1 MAIPSTERI
10 QQATTKI
17 LGEACAK
24 GKLSKLTVRIVRERL
39 EESFDLSPGTLD
51 AKEYKA
57 SIKKTVVDYLGNV
70 PTLPNEADD
79 EESQPKPSKK
89 RKVAADEELIKPR
102 KGASKPKPSPGKSKK
117 GKQVPKSTAIVDS
130 EASEISEAEVP
141 ARKKQ
146 VKPRKNKA
154 ASELQSE
161 GECDDEH
168 QAKPSGSKLSQK
180 VSKTKKSTSRTDV
193 KEHKSASTVESSGDE
208 ADAKRSSQSVVTS
221 PKKELLSP
229 KKLPS
234 KEKPLSKPKSST
246 KQNAKH
252 EVDDEF
258 EHGASSSTS
267 KPQEHVVLKHTRPN
281 SEPENDSDISV
292 VIDEPPKK
300 RRKKQEKDSNKNSLT
315 EHKKARKSNTGGS
328 SKDDETVSK
337 LKAIVVACGVRK
349 MWKKEFADMDTP
361 SGQIKRLKEILKD
374 LGMTGRLTLEK
385 AKTIKA
391 EREFAQEL
399 RDVQDFAEAE
409 RRRETRKEKGV
420 SQDEQSGSGSDDEN
434 EGPSVKRKRTAG
446 ASILAFLG
454 DQSDDE

>member
-1 MAIPSTERI
+1 MATPSTERI
-10 QQATTKI
+10 QQAATK
-17 LGEACAK
+17 LLEEARAE

-39 EESFDLSPGTLD
+39 EESLNLSAGTLD
-51 AKEYKA
+51 AKEYKT
-57 SIKKTVVDYLGNV
+57 SIKKTVVEYLDNV
-70 PTLPNEADD
+70 STTPLNEADD

-89 RKVAADEELIKPR
+89 RKGGADEEPVKPR
-102 KGASKPKPSPGKSKK
+102 KGASKPKPSPGKNNQ
-117 GKQVPKSTAIVDS
+117 GKQVPKSSAIVDS
-130 EASEISEAEVP
+130 EVSEISEDEVP

-146 VKPRKNKA
+146 VKPPKSN
-154 ASELQSE
+154 
-161 GECDDEH
+161 GEHET
-168 QAKPSGSKLSQK
+168 KPSGSKRSQK
-180 VSKTKKSTSRTDV
+180 ASRTKKSTSGTAV

-208 ADAKRSSQSVVTS
+208 ADAKHASKSVVTS
-221 PKKELLSP
+221 SKKEILSP
-229 KKLPS
+229 KKSPS

-246 KQNAKH
+246 KQNAEH
-252 EVDDEF
+252 EVVDEL

-267 KPQEHVVLKHTRPN
+267 KPQEPVVLKHALPH
-281 SEPENDSDISV
+281 SEPENDTDMSV
-292 VIDEPPKK
+292 VVDEPPKK
-300 RRKKQEKDSNKNSLT
+300 RRKKQEKDSNKKAST
-315 EHKKARKSNTGGS
+315 ERKKTQKSNAGS

-349 MWKKEFADMDTP
+349 MWKKEFADLDTP
-361 SGQIKRLKEILKD
+361 SGQTKRLKEILKE

-409 RRRETRKEKGV
+409 RRRERKKEKRE
-420 SQDEQSGSGSDDEN
+420 SQDEQSGPGSDDED
-434 EGPSVKRKRTAG
+434 EDPPLKRKKTAG

>member
-1 MAIPSTERI
+1 MALPSAEII
-10 QQATTKI
+10 QQATTK
-17 LGEACAK
+17 LLEEARAE

-39 EESFDLSPGTLD
+39 EKSLDLSSGTLD

-57 SIKKTVVDYLGNV
+57 SIKKTVVDYLDNV
-70 PTLPNEADD
+70 STPQSEADD
-79 EESQPKPSKK
+79 EERQSNPPKK
-89 RKVAADEELIKPR
+89 RKVEADEKLVKPR
-102 KGASKPKPSPGKSKK
+102 KGASKLKASPGRSKT
-117 GKQVPKSTAIVDS
+117 GKQVPKSSAVVDS
-130 EASEISEAEVP
+130 EASEISEDEVP
-141 ARKKQ
+141 ARKKR
-146 VKPRKNKA
+146 VKSSKDKV

-161 GECDDEH
+161 GEHDDEH
-168 QAKPSGSKLSQK
+168 EAKPSSSKRTQK
-180 VSKTKKSTSRTDV
+180 ASKTKKSTSRTAV

-208 ADAKRSSQSVVTS
+208 VDAKRPSESVVTS
-221 PKKELLSP
+221 LKKEKPSP
-229 KKLPS
+229 KKSLS

-246 KQNAKH
+246 KPNAKH

-258 EHGASSSTS
+258 ERGASSSTS
-267 KPQEHVVLKHTRPN
+267 KPQEPVVLKHKRPL
-281 SEPENDSDISV
+281 SEPENDSDTSV

-300 RRKKQEKDSNKNSLT
+300 RRKKQEKDSNKKAQT
-315 EHKKARKSNTGGS
+315 ERKKARKNNIGG

-337 LKAIVVACGVRK
+337 LKAIVVACGIRK
-349 MWKKEFADMDTP
+349 MWKKEFADLDTP

-391 EREFAQEL
+391 ERELAQEL

-420 SQDEQSGSGSDDEN
+420 SQDEQSGSGSDDDDED
-434 EGPSVKRKRTAG
+434 PPVKRKKTAG

>member
-1 MAIPSTERI
+1 MAMSSIEI
-10 QQATTKI
+10 QQATTK
-17 LGEACAK
+17 LLEEARAE

-39 EESFDLSPGTLD
+39 EESLDLSPGTLD
-51 AKEYKA
+51 AKEYKT
-57 SIKKTVVDYLGNV
+57 SIKKTVVDYLDDV
-70 PTLPNEADD
+70 STPPNEADNTK
-79 EESQPKPSKK
+79 SQPKPSKK
-89 RKVAADEELIKPR
+89 RKVAADKELVKPR
-102 KGASKPKPSPGKSKK
+102 RGASKPKSSPGKSKK
-117 GKQVPKSTAIVDS
+117 GKQVPKSSAVVDS
-130 EASEISEAEVP
+130 EASELSEDEVP

-146 VKPRKNKA
+146 AKPLKHKA
-154 ASELQSE
+154 VSELQSE
-161 GECDDEH
+161 SEHDDEH
-168 QAKPSGSKLSQK
+168 EAKPSGSKRSQRA
-180 VSKTKKSTSRTDV
+180 SKTKKSTSRTAM

-208 ADAKRSSQSVVTS
+208 ADAKRPSESVVTS
-221 PKKELLSP
+221 LKKEMPSP
-229 KKLPS
+229 KKSPS

-252 EVDDEF
+252 EVVDEF

-267 KPQEHVVLKHTRPN
+267 KPQEPVVLKHARPY
-281 SEPENDSDISV
+281 SEPENDSDMSV

-300 RRKKQEKDSNKNSLT
+300 RRKKQEKDSS
-315 EHKKARKSNTGGS
+315 KKAPIERKKAQKSNTAG

-349 MWKKEFADMDTP
+349 MWKKEFADLDTP

-391 EREFAQEL
+391 KRELAQEL

-420 SQDEQSGSGSDDEN
+420 SEDEQSGSGSNDED
-434 EGPSVKRKRTAG
+434 EGPPVKRKKTAG